1 MIIVVFTGFT
11 IIVYTQK
18 NIPSIVFL
26 ILRLLFF
33 CILTY
38 FVYTK
43 AHWMFILLVSLIYTV
58 ITVNPS
64 NIDNDYHV
72 WIASESRNQKKE
84 DFLNPEFL
92 QLNEN
97 NFGKVKVNKFPNDS
111 DINFK
116 IQKEIDTKRM
126 NYQCL

>member
-58 ITVNPS
+58 STVNSS
-64 NIDNDYHV
+64 NIDNDYYV

-84 DFLNPEFL
+84 DFSNPEFL

-97 NFGKVKVNKFPNDS
+97 NFGKVKVNKFPNNS

-116 IQKEIDTKRM
+116 IQK
-126 NYQCL
+126 

>member
-1 MIIVVFTGFT
+1 
-11 IIVYTQK
+11 
-18 NIPSIVFL
+18 
-26 ILRLLFF
+26 
-33 CILTY
+33 
-38 FVYTK
+38 
-43 AHWMFILLVSLIYTV
+43 MFILLVSLIYTV

>member
-64 NIDNDYHV
+64 SIDNDYYV

-84 DFLNPEFL
+84 DFSNPEFL

-111 DINFK
+111 DINFR

>member
-64 NIDNDYHV
+64 NIDNDYYV

-84 DFLNPEFL
+84 DFSNPEFF

>member
-1 MIIVVFTGFT
+1 MIIIVFTGFT

-58 ITVNPS
+58 ITVKPS
-64 NIDNDYHV
+64 SIDNDYYV

-84 DFLNPEFL
+84 DFSNPEFL

-97 NFGKVKVNKFPNDS
+97 NFGKVKVNKFPNNS
-111 DINFK
+111 DINFR